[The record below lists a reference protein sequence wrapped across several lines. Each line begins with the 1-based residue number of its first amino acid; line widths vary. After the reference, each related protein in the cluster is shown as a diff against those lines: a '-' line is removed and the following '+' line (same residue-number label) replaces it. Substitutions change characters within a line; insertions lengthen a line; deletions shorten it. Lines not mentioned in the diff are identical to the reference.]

1 MKLTRLKAMLKH
13 WAGSKSIAT
22 AYDIC
27 QFLTDNLDLEEHET
41 TQ

>member
-1 MKLTRLKAMLKH
+1 MKLTQLKAMLKH

-27 QFLTDNLDLEEHET
+27 EFLVQNLNLEKE
-41 TQ
+41 